1 MFEKP
6 ICRQA
11 EWTDILSFFL
21 LNIAVHAAT
30 VPPSPGSAF
39 FGTAEHII
47 WSLFTPYYS
56 AVRAVRIIS
65 HASIWAST
73 PLQRAL
79 RAEALC
85 VVARTKDWKTNE
97 GTTRSL
103 AELRSIYGAYS
114 YPCLDL
120 WWDGKSLKDMNTNS
134 TPTWLILALGDN
146 LYNQPHQ
153 CQRSIHGKI
162 YIPPE
167 SGYAISQLPDR
178 SVKVEEH
185 LPDKSTNFELPC
197 NHSVLKPLLDYFWLN
212 NSVPK
217 QGGSTHQVW
226 LWSTQPYCYSL
237 RSHVCRKSYS
247 SLMLSGIPKS
257 FFGGIGNH
265 G

>member
-21 LNIAVHAAT
+21 LNIVVHAAT

-39 FGTAEHII
+39 FETAEHII
-47 WSLFTPYYS
+47 WSLFTPYYG

-97 GTTRSL
+97 GTIRSL

-153 CQRSIHGKI
+153 CQRSIHGKT

-185 LPDKSTNFELPC
+185 LPDQSTNFELPC
-197 NHSVLKPLLDYFWLN
+197 N
-212 NSVPK
+212 
-217 QGGSTHQVW
+217 Q
-226 LWSTQPYCYSL
+226 YS
-237 RSHVCRKSYS
+237 
-247 SLMLSGIPKS
+247 
-257 FFGGIGNH
+257 
-265 G
+265 